1 MQNTNIGIS
10 PNYVSEWSIQEA
22 IREIVQNNIDAKK
35 EFGCDGHV
43 KWEDGQAIVKDYGEG
58 LEMKHLVMGISEKS
72 NESIGQFGEGLKLA
86 LLVFAR
92 EHKKIEI
99 WSNGKRITPN
109 ISMNDD
115 YKTEMINLQVEDLP
129 PHWAKNHIGTSIKF
143 ECTEDELDEGKNYFL
158 TYYKKNTSDFEWVD
172 KDFISLPGGNVWVNG
187 SLVGQIDDAKFSYHL
202 SGNEAR
208 GTINRDRGSVDT
220 EKLSQIIVEKFGK
233 MRSLNMMI
241 QLFKMAKEKNEKTQY
256 WEMGLNFWAHRIEKK
271 NVKLWKRA
279 YTSVMGDAVIT
290 SSDSAIDEQAKYQ
303 ADANVVDLGYK
314 WNDICKDLGI
324 ETSKKALQRKTKTK
338 TVAQKD
344 LNENEHNILKRAK
357 KLIKQYYNKPGRVII
372 VGEFIGEPGTQG
384 LYDPSKNVIK
394 LDRSIL
400 SGLNDTVDTLL
411 HECIHKHS
419 GFSDK
424 TIGFEREYGK
434 VATKLMMELM
444 KMDGEDG
451 C

>member
-1 MQNTNIGIS
+1 
-10 PNYVSEWSIQEA
+10 
-22 IREIVQNNIDAKK
+22 
-35 EFGCDGHV
+35 
-43 KWEDGQAIVKDYGEG
+43 
-58 LEMKHLVMGISEKS
+58 
-72 NESIGQFGEGLKLA
+72 
-86 LLVFAR
+86 
-92 EHKKIEI
+92 
-99 WSNGKRITPN
+99 
-109 ISMNDD
+109 
-115 YKTEMINLQVEDLP
+115 
-129 PHWAKNHIGTSIKF
+129 
-143 ECTEDELDEGKNYFL
+143 
-158 TYYKKNTSDFEWVD
+158 
-172 KDFISLPGGNVWVNG
+172 
-187 SLVGQIDDAKFSYHL
+187 LVGQIDDAKFSYHL
-202 SGNEAR
+202 SGDEAR
-208 GTINRDRGSVDT
+208 KSINRDRGSVDT
-220 EKLSQIIVEKFGK
+220 EKLSQIIIEKFGK

-256 WEMGLNFWAHRIEKK
+256 WEMGLNFWSNRIEKK

-279 YTSVMGDAVIT
+279 YTMVMGDAVIT
-290 SSDSAIDEQAKYQ
+290 SSDSAINEQAKYQ
-303 ADANVVDLGYK
+303 ADASVIDLGYK

-324 ETSKKALQRKTKTK
+324 ETAKESLQRKTKTK

-384 LYDPSKNVIK
+384 LYDPNTNVIK

-400 SGLNDTVDTLL
+400 SGLSDTADTLL